1 MPGCPTTPT
10 SFPPQC
16 GHPSPLPPDTLPDP
30 ESDTKAVRA
39 TTATNP
45 SWPMIHRRDTGP
57 DTQMPRSGF
66 LGRVPAGT
74 PSPLLRAPGFRSPL
88 PGSYRAGTTS
98 WLLPPGSSAS
108 SSPAGWD
115 RPLQARLLSLS
126 CSWAAA
132 AHPFVLPVPDH
143 HDHDCSQGLGGES
156 RGPRSVGRRATRPW
170 IGPRPWASPPGVT
183 ALSLSGRDLF

>member
-126 CSWAAA
+126 LA
-132 AHPFVLPVPDH
+132 V
-143 HDHDCSQGLGGES
+143 
-156 RGPRSVGRRATRPW
+156 GPPLLIPLYFQYQIIMTMIVRKDWVV
-170 IGPRPWASPPGVT
+170 SPGDPGVWGG
-183 ALSLSGRDLF
+183 GRLDPGSAHVPGHLLPG